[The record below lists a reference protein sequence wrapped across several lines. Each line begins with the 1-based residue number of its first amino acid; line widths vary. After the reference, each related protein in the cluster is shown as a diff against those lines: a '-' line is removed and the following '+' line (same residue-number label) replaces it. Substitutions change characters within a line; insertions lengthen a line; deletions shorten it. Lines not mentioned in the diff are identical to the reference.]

1 MIAESKSRFM
11 DTLINTLAFGEVS
24 LRIAALEM
32 IRKYYEKALFGLLMQ
47 ALKDSNEKVRV
58 KTVDILA
65 TVDDARALKLIRSAE
80 NDVAESVRERVK
92 KVLQISK

>member
-58 KTVDILA
+58 KTVDI
-65 TVDDARALKLIRSAE
+65 ARALKLIRSAE